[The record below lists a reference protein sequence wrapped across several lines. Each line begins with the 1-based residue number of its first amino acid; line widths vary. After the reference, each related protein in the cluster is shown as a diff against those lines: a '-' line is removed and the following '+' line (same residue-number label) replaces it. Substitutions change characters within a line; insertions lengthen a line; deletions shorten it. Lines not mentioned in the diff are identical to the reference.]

1 MVFVVYT
8 EELVRFV
15 LFGPSY
21 EGSAWGLPMPSWE
34 SVCVW
39 EREREEK
46 TRNPCSL
53 DTCHVI
59 LILQFRTTIARGIDK
74 NDPKKKKT
82 LLLHEQ
88 DKIHQS
94 ALNSTLWCDDQ
105 KRHMSRLH
113 PLGFCEK
120 AQQYQV
126 NSPSIPQPATKSP
139 KNPNREP
146 RTCGLF
152 GITKA
157 EHLTRYTTGAIKWN
171 PVTSWYGDLSHDF
184 FIRFHKPQAMHQDDI
199 LNFHSAPPHWNT
211 SKTTIQQRLC

>member
-1 MVFVVYT
+1 MVFPWC
-8 EELVRFV
+8 LRFTPKS
-15 LFGPSY
+15 LWDSLCSGP
-21 EGSAWGLPMPSWE
+21 PMGYPLGGCQCHLENRS
-34 SVCVW
+34 VW
-39 EREREEK
+39 ERERGKNEESLL
-46 TRNPCSL
+46 PWYMSCSFNSSVSHHN
-53 DTCHVI
+53 CPGNR
-59 LILQFRTTIARGIDK
+59 QK
-74 NDPKKKKT
+74 WSKKKT

-126 NSPSIPQPATKSP
+126 NSPSIPQPAIKSP

-184 FIRFHKPQAMHQDDI
+184 FIRFHKPQVMHHYDI
-199 LNFHSAPPHWNT
+199 LNFHSAPP
-211 SKTTIQQRLC
+211 QRLC